1 MAPKKKCPACGK
13 WAEIEELFCPRCRSI
28 VQQES
33 KPEDF
38 GPEFVEIEETPAPKA
53 PAEPPKKKESGRA
66 KKRILIIDDEEALT
80 MALSDLLQ
88 ERGYDIAI
96 AHNGAQ
102 GLDEVEKE
110 APDLIILD
118 VLMPKMTG
126 YEFLKHLETQT
137 GARDI
142 PVIIMTARGDMQ
154 GFFEPW
160 DFKIFMTKPIDLDNL
175 LNVVDEILKPKT
187 A

>member
-13 WAEIEELFCPRCRSI
+13 WAEIDELFCPRCRSI

-38 GPEFVEIEETPAPKA
+38 GREFLEEEETPSEKVSD
-53 PAEPPKKKESGRA
+53 PPKKKTIKRE
-66 KKRILIIDDEEALT
+66 KKRILVIDDEEALT
-80 MALSDLLQ
+80 LALSDLLQ
-88 ERGYDIAI
+88 ERGYDVGV
-96 AHNGAQ
+96 AHNGVQ
-102 GLDEVEKE
+102 GLEEVARE

-126 YEFLKHLETQT
+126 YDFLKHLETQT

-175 LNVVDEILKPKT
+175 LAVIDEILKPKT